1 MTARLDGFAT
11 AGQML
16 AALRARAVSAVELL
30 DLHLEDRT
38 PIRFAVLLER
48 ELGYGFR
55 PPPGFD

>member
-16 AALRARAVSAVELL
+16 RARAVSAAELL